1 MVATGVP
8 SICRLKP
15 RFHPKPGTLFTT
27 TRPSA
32 GLACATLLVEIA
44 HAQATIRRA
53 LLPKLRLDL
62 MADIRIRRIFLQRR
76 MWTNS
81 RIFNRYRKTTV
92 VIPKDT
98 MRSLARMLA
107 ARRCRREKCCAQ
119 LFECWLPIS
128 ETGSEVA
135 NCISHRHSIATYA
148 RCARA
153 LCSAARHGS

>member
-135 NCISHRHSIATYA
+135 NCIYHRHSIAT
-148 RCARA
+148 
-153 LCSAARHGS
+153 LCQVRQGAAFRGSAW